1 MASWDTDAGLAP
13 LSPRPQNLDS
23 MQPKAAVDAIVQWFH
38 DNFEDPDRS
47 TSYNGR
53 EGGYIYVW
61 GPYTALEILEGN
73 FEGLIEED
81 LIRFAAAEIEGD
93 GTEWVPASSRI
104 LPPDDEEPPPPST
117 EELHAEMQRQI
128 RDIQDQLAQLE
139 GARAGI
145 GHNRPPEPIDDEPLS
160 KDDRRELADALT
172 TLGNQPVVPADQG
185 AAATEASSVIASK
198 RGKVRTWLAGLGK
211 GIATIAGTVAAEKI
225 IEAIWVA
232 VWPSVEK
239 LLGIVAQWI
248 ASLPI

>member
-1 MASWDTDAGLAP
+1 MPSWDSDAGLEP
-13 LSPRPQNLDS
+13 LSPPPQNLDS
-23 MQPKAAVDAIVQWFH
+23 MQPKAAVDAIIKWFH
-38 DNFEDPDRS
+38 DNFEDPVHS
-47 TSYNGR
+47 TSYDSG
-53 EGGYIYVW
+53 EGGYLYVW
-61 GPYTALEILEGN
+61 GPYDAQEILEET
-73 FEGLIEED
+73 FQGLVAQD
-81 LIRFAAAEIEGD
+81 LIKFAVDEIEGD

-104 LPPDDEEPPPPST
+104 LPPDDEEPPPSST

-145 GHNRPPEPIDDEPLS
+145 GHNQPPEPIDAEPLS

-185 AAATEASSVIASK
+185 EAATKASSTIASK
-198 RGKVRTWLAGLGK
+198 RGKVRTWLAGAGK
-211 GIATIAGTVAAEKI
+211 TIATAIGGVAAEEI
-225 IEAIWVA
+225 IKAIWVA
-232 VWPSVEK
+232 VWPSIEK